1 MRSLKSR
8 GGLTRGRGVTESVR
22 ILWTNSMHRCASV
35 HNAMSNLT
43 GMQQKSSEQHV
54 ELAFLTLC
62 DQALSAIF
70 GWQAARGQRMT
81 TNLKSEI

>member
-1 MRSLKSR
+1 MVADTCTFCWEV
-8 GGLTRGRGVTESVR
+8 LTKPTDR
-22 ILWTNSMHRCASV
+22 
-35 HNAMSNLT
+35 NLVE
-43 GMQQKSSEQHV
+43 GKGNWSV